1 MLENIK
7 SFFEKNFLSSETQQ
21 TNDHQLKLATA
32 SLFIE
37 MMFQDHKVNDAEKQ
51 TVQKVLQEKFN
62 LSEMDTKELYVLAEQ
77 EVKQATD
84 YHQFTHLIAKY
95 FDQSQKIKV
104 IEYLWM
110 IAYSDYHLDK
120 YEEHMVRRI
129 ADLIHVSHKD
139 FIQAKHRVEGML
151 NLPETE

>member
-7 SFFEKNFLSSETQQ
+7 SFFEKNFLSPEASEPT
-21 TNDHQLKLATA
+21 DHQLKLATA

-37 MMFQDHKVNDAEKQ
+37 MMFQDHRVTDDEKQ
-51 TVQKVLQEKFN
+51 TVQKVLQENFS
-62 LSEMDTKELYVLAEQ
+62 LSAHETKELYQRAEQ

-84 YHQFTHLIAKY
+84 YHQFTNLIAKKY
-95 FDQSQKIKV
+95 DQSKKIKI

-110 IAYSDYHLDK
+110 IAYSDYDLNK

-129 ADLIHVSHKD
+129 SDLIYVPHKE
-139 FIQAKHRVEGML
+139 FIQAKHRVQKSL
-151 NLPETE
+151 NLPRED

>member
-7 SFFEKNFLSSETQQ
+7 SFFERNFLLPEEEDSNEHS
-21 TNDHQLKLATA
+21 LKLATA

-37 MMFQDHKVNDAEKQ
+37 MMFQDHKVDDAEKQ
-51 TVQKVLQEKFN
+51 TVKKVLQETFD
-62 LSEMDTKELYVLAEQ
+62 LSAQETQQLYDLAEQ

-84 YHQFTHLIAKY
+84 YHQFTRLIAKH
-95 FDQSQKIKV
+95 FDQSKKIKV

-110 IAYSDYHLDK
+110 IAYADYHLDK

-129 ADLIHVSHKD
+129 ADLIYVPHND
-139 FIQAKHRVEGML
+139 FIQAKHRVQKLL